1 MYLKVSPMRGLQ
13 CLKVRGK
20 LTPRFIDPFKIMEER
35 EEAIVG
41 HRTTVGWCDQDA
53 TLEHCVPCGFL
64 NHYSWNSRVH
74 T

>member
-1 MYLKVSPMRGLQ
+1 LWVVWSDM
-13 CLKVRGK
+13 VRKGGRWV
-20 LTPRFIDPFKIMEER
+20 LPAMF

-41 HRTTVGWCDQDA
+41 HRMTVGWCDQEA